1 MDLSCHVQRCKKQ
14 RRLLNAQKQHD
25 FHGDAVLAPLMSH
38 IGTLGWLTGLCRS
51 LGVFVVFPLLFCV
64 MGLICMRRDDT

>member
-1 MDLSCHVQRCKKQ
+1 MLRSSMTFTVM
-14 RRLLNAQKQHD
+14 L
-25 FHGDAVLAPLMSH
+25 VLAPLMSH
-38 IGTLGWLTGLCRS
+38 IGTPGWLTGLCRS